1 MQKQSAWTLY
11 RRLVVHKLEARSPQ
25 ILWKC
30 ISAAVHWVQWWCTA
44 LHCTRRACTSVPV
57 CVCDG
62 SLVCIVHPTV
72 CSWHRCASQS
82 TQMQPVPRPP
92 IPMQNLIIKTI
103 KINIFPAAVTHLSHN
118 YLFPVHAQPSHKKHA
133 ITHTV
138 CKAHC
143 KHHHCGVCLPHF
155 YHDIAVIDHQEI
167 NNQQN
172 LLHPDD
178 DHLTQMWANAKGCSG
193 AAGINPVQLRSTPIV
208 ITIIIIIITIIII
221 TVTIAT
227 IIVIII
233 ITKNGSLQTKVRSCT
248 ALYFSVIWK
257 C

>member
-1 MQKQSAWTLY
+1 MDSLPAAGCAQTGGAIPSNPLEVHFSSGALGAV
-11 RRLVVHKLEARSPQ
+11 VVHCTSLHQRAT
-25 ILWKC
+25 
-30 ISAAVHWVQWWCTA
+30 VHP
-44 LHCTRRACTSVPV
+44 SVPV

-118 YLFPVHAQPSHKKHA
+118 YLFPVHAIAQPSHKKYV

-143 KHHHCGVCLPHF
+143 KHLHCGVCLPHF

-208 ITIIIIIITIIII
+208 ITIIIII
-221 TVTIAT
+221 TVTIVT

-233 ITKNGSLQTKVRSCT
+233 ITKNGSLETKARSCT